1 MIRARTCLIV
11 SAVAV
16 LALGAPALADW
27 FDGEPHKMH
36 WPQLPDPLGWDV
48 NFTEPKVLADDWE
61 CSATGPVDDIHIWFS
76 DRYDRPQDI
85 LQMGLMVQVAIY
97 DNWDPDGPTGEP
109 SKPGNLLW
117 GPFQFQPQVI
127 LWEAGEV
134 PVQGWYDPNMQEWVR
149 PDHVNIYQM
158 NIEKIG
164 ADGTIDPFRQE
175 ECNIYWLAASVMD
188 TEPGTPDPLLGW
200 KTSLDHF
207 MDDAVFTDA
216 WFPEFAPEAWTEMY
230 DPETGESLD
239 LAFVITP
246 EPATL
251 ALLGLGAAG
260 LAAARRRRR
269 K

>member
-36 WPQLPDPLGWDV
+36 WPQVPDPMGWDV
-48 NFTEPKVLADDWE
+48 NFGEPKVLADDWE
-61 CSATGPVDDIHIWFS
+61 CSATGFVDDIHIWFS
-76 DRYDRPQDI
+76 DRYDRPEDL
-85 LQMGLMVQVAIY
+85 LQGLTVTVAIY
-97 DNWDPDGPTGEP
+97 DNVPQGPAGLP

-117 GPFQFQPQVI
+117 GPIDFVPQVI
-127 LWEAGEV
+127 LWEAGDV
-134 PVQGWYDPNMQEWVR
+134 PVQGWYDPNTGESIK
-149 PDHVNIYQM
+149 PDGHMNIYQM

-164 ADGTIDPFRQE
+164 EAGTIDPFWQE
-175 ECNIYWLAASVMD
+175 ERNIYWLAASVMD
-188 TEPGTPDPLLGW
+188 TEPGTEPVLGW
-200 KTSLDHF
+200 KTTLDHF

-216 WFPEFAPEAWTEMY
+216 WFPVFAPEAWTEMY

-251 ALLGLGAAG
+251 ALVGLGVAG
-260 LAAARRRRR
+260 LVASRRRRR
-269 K
+269 Q